1 MPSFVDTQKCD
12 GCKGGEKTA
21 CMYICPSDLMVLNV
35 ETMKAYNQEPD
46 QCWECYSC
54 VKICPQG
61 AVAVRAYS
69 DIVPLGG
76 VVQPLMSSD
85 SIMWTI
91 QFRNGN
97 LQRFKF
103 PIRTTAEGSID
114 PKNDSHKGKDINNG
128 LLTDEEQDGGFSLAQ
143 PIAIHGK

>member
-1 MPSFVDTQKCD
+1 
-12 GCKGGEKTA
+12 
-21 CMYICPSDLMVLNV
+21 MYICPSDLMVLNV
-35 ETMKAYNQEPD
+35 EAMRAYNQEPD

-61 AVAVRAYS
+61 AISVRPYS

-76 VVQPLMSSD
+76 IVQPMMSSD

-103 PIRTTAEGSID
+103 PIRTTPEGSID
-114 PKNDSHKGKDINNG
+114 PKNAAHKGKD
-128 LLTDEEQDGGFSLAQ
+128 LATERLSDEEVDNVELKR

>member
-1 MPSFVDTQKCD
+1 MPSYVDPSKCD

-35 ETMKAYNQEPD
+35 EAMKAYNQEPD

-61 AVAVRAYS
+61 AISVRPYS

-76 VVQPLMSSD
+76 IVQPMMSSD

-103 PIRTTAEGSID
+103 PIRTTPEGSIN
-114 PKNDSHKGKDINNG
+114 PKNTEHKGKNLADEK
-128 LLTDEEQDGGFSLAQ
+128 LSDEEVDNVTLKR

>member
-1 MPSFVDTQKCD
+1 MPSFVDPVKCD

-61 AVAVRAYS
+61 AIAVRAYS
-69 DIVPLGG
+69 DFVPLGG
-76 VVQPLMSSD
+76 VVSPMMSSD

-103 PIRTTAEGSID
+103 PIRTTPEGSID
-114 PKNDSHKGKDINNG
+114 PKNAAHKGKNLDDEM
-128 LLTDEEQDGGFSLAQ
+128 LTDEEADSYAL
-143 PIAIHGK
+143 PKPKAIHGK

>member
-1 MPSFVDTQKCD
+1 MPSYVDTAKCD

-21 CMYICPSDLMVLNV
+21 CMYICPSDLMVLHV

-46 QCWECYSC
+46 QCWECFSC

-61 AVAVRAYS
+61 AIGVRAYS

-85 SIMWTI
+85 SVMWTI
-91 QFRNGN
+91 EFRNKN
-97 LQRFKF
+97 LLRFKF
-103 PIRTTAEGSID
+103 PIRTTPEGSIN
-114 PKNDSHKGKDINNG
+114 PKNDLKGKNLEDEM
-128 LLTDEEQDGGFSLAQ
+128 LSDEEVDKYVFPR
-143 PIAIHGK
+143 PIAIVGK